1 PLRNVYLA
9 MLASRHADTIWCV
22 GVKGDHTLDKSP
34 GAFARMST
42 FLSEFAGRPIRVDSP
57 FWEMTKTD
65 IVAWYLKKGLPVEN
79 LLATFSC
86 MRPHTHRVHCGRCP
100 SCLRRWI
107 ALANNG
113 LDAPFAAPPWEWGRV
128 SSYYIPAMAK
138 GTYPDHRAPEFF
150 TAMATVGIHPPS
162 CKTHRCHRV
171 STSLRP
177 SSTRLNAPSISPW
190 TPPCAPWE
198 STPTCPSVTAAWVPT
213 WSPKARTPHRSG
225 RACSSWTWPPSAA
238 ATH

>member
-1 PLRNVYLA
+1 MSEILLNSAGLDSFPAWHYLGRPPTLYVDLGHRYRDHELATVRDLAKRCHMQLTVSTELDLSAWEPDEDPIIPLRNVYLA

-138 GTYPDHRAPEFF
+138 GTYPDHRAQEFF

-162 CKTHRCHRV
+162 
-171 STSLRP
+171 
-177 SSTRLNAPSISPW
+177 
-190 TPPCAPWE
+190 
-198 STPTCPSVTAAWVPT
+198 
-213 WSPKARTPHRSG
+213 
-225 RACSSWTWPPSAA
+225 
-238 ATH
+238 